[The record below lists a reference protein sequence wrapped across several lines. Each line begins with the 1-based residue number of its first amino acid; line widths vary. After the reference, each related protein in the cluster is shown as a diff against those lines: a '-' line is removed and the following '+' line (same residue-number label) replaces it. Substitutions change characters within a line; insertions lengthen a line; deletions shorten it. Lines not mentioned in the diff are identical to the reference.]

1 MSNASSRVVTTTR
14 YEYRCP
20 TPVDM
25 KDMALMQH
33 WASEKFKQV
42 KRREASCDDDIW
54 VTSDEDEVI
63 VFFSVVVDA

>member
-1 MSNASSRVVTTTR
+1 
-14 YEYRCP
+14 
-20 TPVDM
+20 M